1 MFNTFTGLEPLNVVR
16 VFCALES
23 VLLTLAWLPRP
34 GDLDMKWVVD
44 FFNPVASLAF
54 GTFGNKHVGVSP
66 FPGFVWSQR
75 VKCAAI
81 TLWLYK
87 WCCRCSFGYQDSDS
101 WYMPEL

>member
-1 MFNTFTGLEPLNVVR
+1 MSYGYFVT
-16 VFCALES
+16 LES

-75 VKCAAI
+75 FKCAAI

-87 WCCRCSFGYQDSDS
+87 WCCRCSLVTKTGTCQNYRTLDI
-101 WYMPEL
+101 PPN